1 MVSAVVAI
9 AKENLRNMFL
19 GKKAQLCLIPIRA
32 ISKESLA
39 MSFRVNHVNEFNF
52 E

>member
-1 MVSAVVAI
+1 MVSVVVAI

-19 GKKAQLCLIPIRA
+19 GKKAQPCLIPIRA
-32 ISKESLA
+32 ISKENLA
-39 MSFRVNHVNEFNF
+39 MSFRINRVNTFDF